1 MELYV
6 GLDVGLQETSLCVV
20 DRDGKSVSETKVSTD
35 PQTIRSA
42 LAVFADG
49 LQRIGLEASSIGLWL
64 YRELH
69 SAGLR

>member
-20 DRDGKSVSETKVSTD
+20 DRDGKNVREAKVQTD

-42 LAVFADG
+42 LAVFGDG
-49 LQRIGLEASSIGLWL
+49 L
-64 YRELH
+64 
-69 SAGLR
+69 